1 MRGICQQA
9 YKSFLAFM
17 IVGHANKLTPPTL
30 TRWASSHLT
39 VCNRGIREAK
49 CQSLKV
55 LKSCPNH
62 AGGSS
67 STTVTNR
74 YGTAKKTPNLWKEN
88 VRVING
94 MPLDKKVRTCSC
106 PGSPFTETAHL

>member
-1 MRGICQQA
+1 
-9 YKSFLAFM
+9 
-17 IVGHANKLTPPTL
+17 
-30 TRWASSHLT
+30 
-39 VCNRGIREAK
+39 
-49 CQSLKV
+49 

-74 YGTAKKTPNLWKEN
+74 YGTAKKTPNLWKEK

-106 PGSPFTETAHL
+106 PGSPFTETAHP